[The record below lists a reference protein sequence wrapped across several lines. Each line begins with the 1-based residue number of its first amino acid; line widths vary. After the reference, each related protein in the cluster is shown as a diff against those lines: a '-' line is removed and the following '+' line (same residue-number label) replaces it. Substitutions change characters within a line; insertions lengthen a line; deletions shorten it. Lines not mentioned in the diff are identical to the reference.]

1 MDKIEII
8 QDDITKIK
16 VDAIV
21 NAANSSLLGGGGV
34 DERILLETVA
44 LQFNDCINSQNLI
57 SLVDLMTDNHLF
69 IDSANNSIV
78 GKLNNKES
86 WKKFFDLFPDYQN
99 IFEVVNSKNSTV
111 IMQGYSVCSDD
122 RLNNFRA
129 IWVAQITDNKVK
141 EWRVYLDTEENRCK
155 LFDLLAKGQK

>member
-8 QDDITKIK
+8 QGDITKME

-34 DERILLETVA
+34 DIA
-44 LQFNDCINSQNLI
+44 LRFNDCINSQNLAG
-57 SLVDLMTDNHLF
+57 LADLMTDDHIF
-69 IDSANNSIV
+69 IDSENNSVV

-86 WKKFFDLFPDYQN
+86 WNKFFDLFPDYQN
-99 IFEVVNSKNSTV
+99 IFEVVSSKNSTV

-129 IWVAQITDNKVK
+129 IWVAQITDGKVK
-141 EWRVYLDTEENRCK
+141 EWRIYLDTEENRCK
-155 LFDLLAKGQK
+155 FGFKQLLKFQANL